1 MTPDLSR
8 PRATPT
14 YDILPAVPAFSL
26 TSADLADGERMGD
39 RFTAIHE
46 NLSPGLR
53 WSGAPAGTRSFVV
66 SCFDPDAP
74 SPSGWWHWTVVDLP
88 ASAAGLPRGAGESD
102 DGLAAPA
109 FHVRNDA
116 GTRAWFGPYPPA
128 GDGDHRYVFAVHAL
142 DVDTLGLDGSASAA
156 AVGCQVSFHA
166 RGRALLTAT
175 YSVPGANAPFI
186 TEESHA

>member
-1 MTPDLSR
+1 MSPDLTR
-8 PRATPT
+8 PRPPFP
-14 YDILPAVPAFSL
+14 YDLLPPLPSFTLESEDVAE
-26 TSADLADGERMGD
+26 GERIAD
-39 RFTAIHE
+39 RFTAPDE
-46 NLSPGLR
+46 NISPELH
-53 WSGAPAGTRSFVV
+53 WSGFPRATRSFVV

-156 AVGCQVSFHA
+156 AVACQVSFHA
-166 RGRALLTAT
+166 LGRALLTAT
-175 YSVPGANAPFI
+175 YSVPGDRAPFI

>member
-1 MTPDLSR
+1 MTPDLTR
-8 PRATPT
+8 PRATPP
-14 YDILPAVPAFSL
+14 YDTLPAVPSFSL
-26 TSADLADGERMGD
+26 TSEDLADGGRMGD

-156 AVGCQVSFHA
+156 AVACQVSFHA
-166 RGRALLTAT
+166 LGRALLTAT
-175 YSVPGANAPFI
+175 YSVPGDRAPFI
-186 TEESHA
+186 TEEPHA

>member
-1 MTPDLSR
+1 MTPDLTR
-8 PRATPT
+8 PRATPP
-14 YDILPAVPAFSL
+14 YDTLPAVPSFSL
-26 TSADLADGERMGD
+26 TSEDLADGGRMGD

-74 SPSGWWHWTVVDLP
+74 GPSGWWHWTVVDLP
-88 ASAAGLPRGAGESD
+88 PSAAGLPRGAGESD
-102 DGLAAPA
+102 DALGATA

-116 GTRAWFGPYPPA
+116 GTRAWYGPYPPA

-142 DVDTLGLDGSASAA
+142 DVDTLGLDESASAA
-156 AVGCQVSFHA
+156 AVACQVSFHA
-166 RGRALLTAT
+166 LGRALLTAT
-175 YSVPGANAPFI
+175 YSVPGAHAPFI